1 MHKTVLRCTLKTIN
15 PNILISQIFHLIN
28 TYHNQLDMTD
38 SLEKYRIR
46 HLQVYFEILK
56 NDRNNFLKAENR
68 IIKK

>member
-1 MHKTVLRCTLKTIN
+1 
-15 PNILISQIFHLIN
+15 
-28 TYHNQLDMTD
+28 MTD